1 MAKKEETREEELARL
16 AEELVELKKT
26 LPEHCYGTKG
36 YVGVHRATPAHWQ
49 KLEDIEER
57 IEQLKAELNK
67 PFD

>member
-36 YVGVHRATPAHWQ
+36 YVGVHHATPAHWQ
-49 KLEDIEER
+49 KLEETEER

-67 PFD
+67 PAE